1 MTIAQI
7 LVVDDEQ
14 NIRTLLEAVL
24 ASAGYRVVSAV
35 GGEEA
40 LARLAETDPDV
51 ALVDLRMP
59 GMDGLTLLE
68 HLLQLAPA
76 LPVLMLTAHGTIA
89 HAVTA
94 MQKGACDFLP
104 KPFDSIDLLA
114 RIAKALEVQRLK
126 REVARLQTLVQERA
140 HFASIVTGNAK
151 MRQVLRQIAQVAP
164 TDATVCVYGE
174 SGTGKELVA
183 RGLHLASRRATGPF
197 VAINCGAIP
206 EGLLENELFGH
217 VQGAFTGAERA
228 KRGLLQQAHGGT
240 LLLDEVGELPA
251 ALQVKLLR
259 VLQEREFYAV
269 GAEQPTTVDLRLV
282 AVTNRDLG
290 QAVAAGTFR
299 ADLYYRLHVIPVVLP
314 PLRERR
320 DDIPLLAQHFLQ
332 RYSQALDKAVQGLTP
347 PALQRLLAYPW
358 PGNVRELANVL
369 ERTVILATRPL
380 ITPELLLL
388 EDRPEIPALVPAPP
402 PPCTR
407 HQNGADVR
415 PRPGLE
421 TLEQA
426 RAACEQSYLAHVL
439 TATHGAVS
447 RAAVL
452 AGIHRGRFYKLL
464 QKHALDPEA
473 FRQATGPSPSLP
485 LGGG

>member
-1 MTIAQI
+1 MTTAQI

-14 NIRTLLEAVL
+14 NLRTLLEAL
-24 ASAGYRVVSAV
+24 LESAGYRVVLAN
-35 GGEEA
+35 GGEAA
-40 LARLAETDPDV
+40 LARAAAETPDL

-68 HLLQLAPA
+68 HLLQLSPA
-76 LPVLMLTAHGTIA
+76 LPVLMLTAHGSIA
-89 HAVTA
+89 QAVTA
-94 MQKGACDFLP
+94 MQKGAYDFVP
-104 KPFDSIDLLA
+104 KPFDSTDLLA
-114 RIAKALEVQRLK
+114 RVAKALEVQRLK

-140 HFASIVTGNAK
+140 QFDHIVTGNAR
-151 MRQVLRQIAQVAP
+151 MRQVLRQVAQVAA

-183 RGLHLASRRATGPF
+183 QALHLASRRSAGPF

-251 ALQVKLLR
+251 VLQVKLLR

-269 GAEQPTTVDLRLV
+269 GAEHPTRVDLRLV
-282 AVTNRDLG
+282 SATNQDLG

-299 ADLYYRLHVIPVVLP
+299 AALYYRLHVIPIVLP

-332 RYSQALDKAVQGLTP
+332 RYSQAINKEVQGLTP
-347 PALQRLLAYPW
+347 PALQRLLTYAW
-358 PGNVRELANVL
+358 PGNVRELANVV
-369 ERTVILATRPL
+369 ERAVILTPRPL
-380 ITPELLLL
+380 ITPELFLLA
-388 EDRPEIPALVPAPP
+388 DRSENPALHTTADSSISA
-402 PPCTR
+402 
-407 HQNGADVR
+407 HQGGDGWR
-415 PRPGLE
+415 PQAVLE

-426 RAACEQSYLAHVL
+426 RAACERAYLVQVL
-439 TATHGAVS
+439 TATHGTVS

-452 AGIHRGRFYKLL
+452 AGMHRGPFYKLL
-464 QKHALDPEA
+464 QKYALDPEV
-473 FRQATGPSPSLP
+473 FRHATGPT
-485 LGGG
+485 

>member
-1 MTIAQI
+1 MTAAQI

-24 ASAGYRVVSAV
+24 ESAGYRVVLAA

-40 LARLAETDPDV
+40 LACATEVIPDL

-59 GMDGLTLLE
+59 GMDGLTLLD
-68 HLLQLAPA
+68 HLLQLCPD
-76 LPVLMLTAHGTIA
+76 LPVLMLTAHGSIA

-94 MQKGACDFLP
+94 MQKGACDFLS
-104 KPFDSIDLLA
+104 KPFDSTAVLA

-126 REVARLQTLVQERA
+126 REVVRLQTLVQERA
-140 HFASIVTGNAK
+140 HFDHIITGNAK
-151 MRQVLRQIAQVAP
+151 MHQVLRQVAQVAS
-164 TDATVCVYGE
+164 TDATVCIYGE

-183 RGLHLASRRATGPF
+183 QALHLASHRSTGPF

-217 VQGAFTGAERA
+217 VQGAFTGAERI

-251 ALQVKLLR
+251 PLQVKLLR

-269 GAEQPTTVDLRLV
+269 GAEQPTKVDLRLV
-282 AVTNRDLG
+282 AATNRDLS

-332 RYSQALDKAVQGLTP
+332 RYSQALDKKVQGFTP
-347 PALQRLLAYPW
+347 PALQQLQAYAW
-358 PGNVRELANVL
+358 PGNVRELANVV
-369 ERTVILATRPL
+369 ERAVIMTTSPL
-380 ITPELLLL
+380 ITPELFLL
-388 EDRPEIPALVPAPP
+388 EDKPERVAPP
-402 PPCTR
+402 TAADPPSTD
-407 HQNGADVR
+407 HHGGAGTT
-415 PRPGLE
+415 PRPVLE

-426 RAACEQSYLAHVL
+426 RAACERSYLVHVL
-439 TATHGAVS
+439 RATQGTVS
-447 RAAVL
+447 RGAGL
-452 AGIHRGRFYKLL
+452 AGR
-464 QKHALDPEA
+464 PP
-473 FRQATGPSPSLP
+473 GPGL
-485 LGGG
+485 